1 MESPCIKV
9 CVIDP
14 GSNLCTGCLRTLS
27 EIAQWSVMPTEQR
40 NKIMADIG
48 RRRTLAPQHPVAAR

>member
-14 GSNLCTGCLRTLS
+14 ATGLCTGCLRTLS
-27 EIAQWSVMPTEQR
+27 EIAQWAGLP
-40 NKIMADIG
+40 ADE
-48 RRRTLAPQHPVAAR
+48 RRRIMLELPDRRAQFEGE